1 MYDVVPSVC
10 LVCRGIP
17 WYTVVPQVVP
27 ELRHTSRGDM
37 ELLLPWWFPLPDAV
51 VKATFQAGIRYM

>member
-1 MYDVVPSVC
+1 M
-10 LVCRGIP
+10 P

-27 ELRHTSRGDM
+27 EPRHTSRGDM